1 MPKRRTKHSKGTIR
15 SYPKDNKESPIHLT
29 AFAGYKAGMTHVSR
43 YFEKRE
49 GKKTI
54 KKDVVEA
61 VTVVEC
67 PPMKVIGI
75 KGYIET
81 PRGLRALT
89 TVWAQ
94 KLPDGVLRRF
104 YKAFYA
110 SKKKAF
116 TKYAARYN
124 ADSKDK
130 KHVNRD
136 LERIKKY
143 CSVVRVIV
151 ATQIEK
157 CKFRQKKAHVMEIQV
172 NGGKSAAEKVDWAF
186 SKFES
191 EITLSEV
198 F

>member
-15 SYPKDNKESPIHLT
+15 AFPKDDKAAPLHLT
-29 AFAGYKAGMTHVSR
+29 AFAGYKAGMTHVAR

-54 KKDVVEA
+54 KKDVVDP

-94 KLPDGVLRRF
+94 KLPEGVLRRF

-116 TKYAARYN
+116 TKYAKKYE
-124 ADSKDK
+124 ADPKGRD
-130 KHVNRD
+130 HVNRD
-136 LERIKKY
+136 LDRIRKY
-143 CSVVRVIV
+143 CTVVRVIA

-157 CKFRQKKAHVMEIQV
+157 CKLRQKKAHLLEVQV